1 MFQQRNRSIDQITAS
16 NYHFIIY
23 WGYKRG
29 NIRFCVYSFKNL
41 LIKAFCLF
49 YVVISS
55 SQLQEYKLDCMVNS
69 YQNMLSHVQVPAGP
83 SWTCSH
89 RVLLLQGL
97 DEFNGSLGLFEESLM
112 GLSRILFPKQQMVT
126 RQIIF
131 DF

>member
-1 MFQQRNRSIDQITAS
+1 MCLQLQKCAHKSFLLVLCR
-16 NYHFIIY
+16 HWFI
-23 WGYKRG
+23 R
-29 NIRFCVYSFKNL
+29 
-41 LIKAFCLF
+41 
-49 YVVISS
+49 

-97 DEFNGSLGLFEESLM
+97 DKFNGSLGLFEESLM